1 MILARFNNLFSVV
14 GSRWANF
21 SRWFHSVTHSV
32 TDTIRSSKTDWIES
46 IYVNRVVD
54 RILCISL
61 RMSASATKIYDK
73 KSLKHRKKRAKKNCY
88 SFSAIFTS
96 KFNEYVYNK
105 WSGLTNRF
113 VGYLCVPNRVY
124 SLHNSI
130 LILVFKFFFISHFMY
145 EMIKRRMKCFFN

>member
-61 RMSASATKIYDK
+61 RMSASVTKIYDK
-73 KSLKHRKKRAKKNCY
+73 KSLKHRKKEQIFFTLFQQFLLQNLMNMCTTNEVAWRIVSLVPYVCRIA
-88 SFSAIFTS
+88 AILFTIQ
-96 KFNEYVYNK
+96 F
-105 WSGLTNRF
+105 LF
-113 VGYLCVPNRVY
+113 
-124 SLHNSI
+124 
-130 LILVFKFFFISHFMY
+130 
-145 EMIKRRMKCFFN
+145 